1 MASTFTDENID
12 PNLLALD
19 PTNDILA
26 RIRKNRTTPLIH
38 LQRFPLAMA
47 MTASSLVAYG
57 RLVKHKITLS
67 DTSSVAFDQFC
78 QTHLA
83 DERQVLLLAHILQL
97 LNLSKKNDKGKVR
110 TIPDGLMK
118 KISSYVKAFV
128 FSPTTTSYRG
138 LNVSEHIMQA
148 MCECKVNGLPEEDDL
163 VAVDLFLARIR
174 D

>member
-26 RIRKNRTTPLIH
+26 RIHNNRTTPLIH

-78 QTHLA
+78 QTSLA
-83 DERQVLLLAHILQL
+83 TCAHSPVTQSIQE
-97 LNLSKKNDKGKVR
+97 NDKGEVW

-163 VAVDLFLARIR
+163 IAVDLFLARIR